1 MPYSCAIDF
10 RWAEHFEEGVR
21 ATAARAKTQS
31 SEEETSKGGEFQ
43 AVLDRGVVDSFG
55 GDGGSIMR
63 RLFRKD
69 PVTSENPKPYTP
81 ETFVEEGSSDE

>member
-1 MPYSCAIDF
+1 MCAIDF

-21 ATAARAKTQS
+21 ATAAKAKTQGF
-31 SEEETSKGGEFQ
+31 EEETSKEGEIQ
-43 AVLDRGVVDSFG
+43 AVLDSGVVDSFG

-69 PVTSENPKPYTP
+69 PVTSENPKPLNP
-81 ETFVEEGSSDE
+81 